1 MSLYSCDDE
10 YEVVVIGNGPSALS
24 LSYLLSG
31 NVPYYIPH
39 QHPNVILDQKLS
51 EEPGKS
57 LLDTDLEYL
66 SEGLEGRSLNPVALL
81 FDQLLRP
88 NADLGKDQGS
98 CLKWHHNENRAV
110 KHLVMGS
117 GPPGGSWHHM
127 QGSQL
132 TLSLNNWLEL
142 PGCDFQDWLRAHRSS
157 TVRKPCN
164 LVTNGV
170 KSDGYSYD
178 RATTSHIAE
187 YYKDYVNYT
196 NIASNFWNDAKVL
209 SVKRVN
215 PADYTNCHCRMSSIH
230 REGCWEI
237 QGVRETFSSMP
248 ELFVVHA
255 YNVVLATGN
264 NVPKLLG
271 IPGENLPFVC
281 HKMDRIDSY
290 LGELSEIAH
299 SMDPCLVVGA
309 GLSAADCVLALRNK
323 GVPVIHVVRRNGNDP
338 KIIYNQLPGV
348 VYPEYYKVGQMIK
361 GEVTTA
367 YGKDSSYVAY
377 TKTTLVEIRKDKEC
391 ILKKADGTLFKQKVS
406 NVFVLVGA
414 VPDLSFLSDVNT
426 SELGSNPAKKIDS
439 KGNPININPFSYETV
454 LEPGLFAVGPLIGDN
469 FVRFGIGGALG
480 IANHLMK
487 EEE

>member
-1 MSLYSCDDE
+1 MFFNSNIYSNLYVRMSIYF
-10 YEVVVIGNGPSALS
+10 
-24 LSYLLSG
+24 
-31 NVPYYIPH
+31 
-39 QHPNVILDQKLS
+39 Q
-51 EEPGKS
+51 
-57 LLDTDLEYL
+57 DLEYL
-66 SEGLEGRSLNPVALL
+66 SEGLEGRSFNPVALL

-110 KHLVMGS
+110 KHLVLGS
-117 GPPGGSWHHM
+117 GPPGGSWHNM

-157 TVRKPCN
+157 TVRKPCS

-187 YYKDYVNYT
+187 YYKDFVNNT
-196 NIASNFWNDAKVL
+196 NIASNFWNDAKVM
-209 SVKRVN
+209 SVKHLHQSDC
-215 PADYTNCHCRMSSIH
+215 ANCHCRESNIH
-230 REGCWEI
+230 RQGYWEI
-237 QGVRETFSSMP
+237 RGVRGTLPEMP
-248 ELFVVHA
+248 EPFVVCA

-264 NVPKLLG
+264 CIPKVLG
-271 IPGENLPFVC
+271 IPGENLPFVY
-281 HKMDRIDSY
+281 HKMDVIDRY
-290 LGELSEIAH
+290 LGEVSEPAL

-323 GVPVIHVVRRNGNDP
+323 GVPVIHAVRRNANDP

-361 GEVTTA
+361 GDVTTA
-367 YGKDSSYVAY
+367 YGKDALYTAY
-377 TKTTLVEIRKDKEC
+377 TKTALVEIRKDKEC

-406 NVFVLVGA
+406 NVFVLIGA
-414 VPDLSFLSDVNT
+414 KPDLSFLHGISG
-426 SELGSNPAKKIDS
+426 LGSNPVENIDS
-439 KGNPININPFSYETV
+439 KENPVHINPFSYEAV
-454 LEPGLFAVGPLIGDN
+454 NEPGLFAVGPLIGDN

-480 IANHLMK
+480 IANHLMR
-487 EEE
+487 EDE

>member
-1 MSLYSCDDE
+1 MSLNSYEDD

-39 QHPNVILDQKLS
+39 QHPNVILDQKLC

-57 LLDTDLEYL
+57 LLDVDLEYL

-88 NADLGKDQGS
+88 NADLGKDQDS
-98 CLKWHHNENRAV
+98 CLKWHYSENRAV

-117 GPPGGSWHHM
+117 GQPGGSWHHM

-164 LVTNGV
+164 LVTNG
-170 KSDGYSYD
+170 DC
-178 RATTSHIAE
+178 
-187 YYKDYVNYT
+187 
-196 NIASNFWNDAKVL
+196 
-209 SVKRVN
+209 
-215 PADYTNCHCRMSSIH
+215 TNCHCRMSSIP

-237 QGVRETFSSMP
+237 QGVKGTFPNMP
-248 ELFVVHA
+248 EFFVVHA

-281 HKMDRIDSY
+281 HKMDQIDSY
-290 LGELSEIAH
+290 LDELSEVAH

-391 ILKKADGTLFKQKVS
+391 ILKKADGTLFKLKVS

-414 VPDLSFLSDVNT
+414 VPDLSFLPDINKN
-426 SELGSNPAKKIDS
+426 ELGSNPAKKIDS
-439 KGNPININPFSYETV
+439 KENPININPFTYETV

-480 IANHLMK
+480 IANHLMR

>member
-1 MSLYSCDDE
+1 
-10 YEVVVIGNGPSALS
+10 
-24 LSYLLSG
+24 
-31 NVPYYIPH
+31 
-39 QHPNVILDQKLS
+39 
-51 EEPGKS
+51 
-57 LLDTDLEYL
+57 
-66 SEGLEGRSLNPVALL
+66 
-81 FDQLLRP
+81 
-88 NADLGKDQGS
+88 
-98 CLKWHHNENRAV
+98 
-110 KHLVMGS
+110 
-117 GPPGGSWHHM
+117 M

-157 TVRKPCN
+157 TVRKPCS

-187 YYKDYVNYT
+187 YYKDFVNNT

-209 SVKRVN
+209 SVKRLHQSDC
-215 PADYTNCHCRMSSIH
+215 ANCHCRESNIH

-237 QGVRETFSSMP
+237 RGVRGTLPEMP

-264 NVPKLLG
+264 SIPKVLG
-271 IPGENLPFVC
+271 IPGENLPFVY
-281 HKMDRIDSY
+281 HKMDVIDRY
-290 LGELSEIAH
+290 LGELSEPAL

-323 GVPVIHVVRRNGNDP
+323 GVPVIHAVRRNGNDP

-361 GEVTTA
+361 GDVTTA
-367 YGKDSSYVAY
+367 YGKDALYTAY
-377 TKTTLVEIRKDKEC
+377 TKTALVEIRKDKEC

-406 NVFVLVGA
+406 NVFVLIGA
-414 VPDLSFLSDVNT
+414 MPDLSFLHGVSG
-426 SELGSNPAKKIDS
+426 LGTNPVKNIDS
-439 KGNPININPFSYETV
+439 KENPIHINQFSYEAV
-454 LEPGLFAVGPLIGDN
+454 NEPGLFAVGPLIGDN

-480 IANHLMK
+480 IANHLMR
-487 EEE
+487 EDE

>member
-1 MSLYSCDDE
+1 MYVRMVTF
-10 YEVVVIGNGPSALS
+10 YF
-24 LSYLLSG
+24 
-31 NVPYYIPH
+31 
-39 QHPNVILDQKLS
+39 Q
-51 EEPGKS
+51 
-57 LLDTDLEYL
+57 DLEYL
-66 SEGLEGRSLNPVALL
+66 SEGLEGRSFNPVALL

-110 KHLVMGS
+110 KHLVLGS

-157 TVRKPCN
+157 TVRKPCS

-170 KSDGYSYD
+170 KSNGYSYD

-187 YYKDYVNYT
+187 YYKDFVNNT

-209 SVKRVN
+209 SVKHLHQS
-215 PADYTNCHCRMSSIH
+215 DCTNCRCRESNIP
-230 REGCWEI
+230 RDGCWEI
-237 QGVRETFSSMP
+237 RGVRGALPEMP
-248 ELFVVHA
+248 EMFVVHA

-264 NVPKLLG
+264 SIPKVLG
-271 IPGENLPFVC
+271 IPGENLPFVY
-281 HKMDRIDSY
+281 HKMDVIDRY
-290 LGELSEIAH
+290 LGELSEPAL

-323 GVPVIHVVRRNGNDP
+323 GVPVIHAIRRNGNDP

-361 GEVTTA
+361 GDVTTA
-367 YGKDSSYVAY
+367 YGKDALYTAY
-377 TKTTLVEIRKDKEC
+377 TKTALVEIRKDKEC

-406 NVFVLVGA
+406 NVFVLIGA
-414 VPDLSFLSDVNT
+414 MPDLSFLHGISG
-426 SELGSNPAKKIDS
+426 LGANSAKKIDS
-439 KGNPININPFSYETV
+439 KENPVNINPFSYEAV
-454 LEPGLFAVGPLIGDN
+454 NEPGLFAVGPLIGDN

-480 IANHLMK
+480 IANHLMR
-487 EEE
+487 EDE

>member
-1 MSLYSCDDE
+1 MSLFPFDDE
-10 YEVVVIGNGPSALS
+10 YEPYEVVVIGNGPNSLS
-24 LSYLLSG
+24 LSYILSG

-39 QHPNVILDQKLS
+39 QHPNAILDQKLC
-51 EEPGKS
+51 EERGKS
-57 LLDTDLEYL
+57 LLDKELEYL
-66 SEGLEGRSLNPVALL
+66 SEGLEGRSFNPVAVL

-98 CLKWHHNENRAV
+98 CLKWHHESRAV
-110 KHLVMGS
+110 KHLVLGS
-117 GPPGGSWHHM
+117 GPPGGCWHNM

-187 YYKDYVNYT
+187 YYKDFITNT
-196 NIASNFWNDAKVL
+196 NIASNFWNDAKVM
-209 SVKRVN
+209 SVKRVLQT
-215 PADYTNCHCRMSSIH
+215 DCTECRSRCDPH
-230 REGCWEI
+230 RDGCWEI
-237 QGVRETFSSMP
+237 RGVQGTFADISKP
-248 ELFVVHA
+248 FVVHA

-264 NVPKLLG
+264 RIPKALG
-271 IPGENLPFVC
+271 IPGENLPFVF
-281 HKMDRIDSY
+281 HKMDLVSRY
-290 LGELSEIAH
+290 LNELPDPPFSI
-299 SMDPCLVVGA
+299 DPCLIVGA
-309 GLSAADCVLALRNK
+309 GLSAADCVLAVRNK
-323 GVPVIHVVRRNGNDP
+323 GIPVIHVIRRHASDS

-367 YGKDSSYVAY
+367 YGKDAMYTAY
-377 TKTTLVEIRKDKEC
+377 TKTSLVEIRTDKEC

-406 NVFVLVGA
+406 HVFILIGA
-414 VPDLSFLSDVNT
+414 KPDLSFVRQVKGLGVN
-426 SELGSNPAKKIDS
+426 SLKPVDS
-439 KGNPININPFSYETV
+439 KENPIDINPFTYESV
-454 LEPGLFAVGPLIGDN
+454 KEPGLFAVGPLIGDN

-487 EEE
+487 DNE